1 MKLHS
6 EEWHVSRVSQV
17 VTALSAA
24 RVHVFVSFIQ
34 TLISGLHPQIPVKCR
49 GPVRA
54 RSPEPP
60 EIQRRGERPGAELP
74 G

>member
-1 MKLHS
+1 MMAR
-6 EEWHVSRVSQV
+6 VTRVSQV
-17 VTALSAA
+17 VTALAAA
-24 RVHVFVSFIQ
+24 RVHVFVPLVETPIA
-34 TLISGLHPQIPVKCR
+34 GLHPQIPVKCR

-54 RSPEPP
+54 RSPELP

>member
-1 MKLHS
+1 MAR
-6 EEWHVSRVSQV
+6 VTPVSQV
-17 VTALSAA
+17 VTALAA
-24 RVHVFVSFIQ
+24 TRVHVFVPLVQ
-34 TLISGLHPQIPVKCR
+34 TPIAGLHPQIPVKCR

-54 RSPEPP
+54 RSPKLP